1 MVQTSGFRQK
11 FYTTFSGNFS
21 MYLFTPDKKYIQ
33 LKFDIVAKQI
43 STLKQ
48 NFFKL
53 SSNVCMTLTIH
64 IFVLP

>member
-33 LKFDIVAKQI
+33 LKFDIVTWHLPDTCILSRARS
-43 STLKQ
+43 ST
-48 NFFKL
+48 
-53 SSNVCMTLTIH
+53 S
-64 IFVLP
+64 